1 MVWNFRDSGV
11 RGRLRHGRRAVM
23 HRHGHGD
30 SKKGDTDTVG
40 GKMDPGLKLWG
51 VCGAGILIIVY
62 FPTKCSKE
70 ASG

>member
-40 GKMDPGLKLWG
+40 GKMDPGLKL
-51 VCGAGILIIVY
+51 
-62 FPTKCSKE
+62 
-70 ASG
+70 